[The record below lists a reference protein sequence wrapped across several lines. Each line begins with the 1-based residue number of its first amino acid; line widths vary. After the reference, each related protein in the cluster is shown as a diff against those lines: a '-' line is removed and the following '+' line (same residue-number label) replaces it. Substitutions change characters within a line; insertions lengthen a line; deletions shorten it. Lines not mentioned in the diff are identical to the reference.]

1 MKLVTAIIK
10 PLKLNDV
17 RQAVAQIG
25 VQGMTASKLRDSEH
39 VLDALA
45 KIKIELTVDDD
56 LVEGVIEA
64 ITEAARS
71 GKAGDGF
78 IVRGRIIHII

>member
-10 PLKLNDV
+10 PFKRDDV

-25 VQGMTASKLRDSEH
+25 VQGMTATELRDSEH
-39 VLDALA
+39 ALDSRV
-45 KIKIELTVDDD
+45 KTKIELTVDDD
-56 LVEGVIEA
+56 LVDEVIEA

-71 GKAGDGF
+71 GKVGDGF
-78 IVRGRIIHII
+78 IVRGRVTHII